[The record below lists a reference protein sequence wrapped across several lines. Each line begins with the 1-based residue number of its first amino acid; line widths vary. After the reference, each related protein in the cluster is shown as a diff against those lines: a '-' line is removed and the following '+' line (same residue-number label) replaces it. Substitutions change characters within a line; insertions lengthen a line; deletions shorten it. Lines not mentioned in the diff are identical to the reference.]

1 MNVSYTDEE
10 DALSEL
16 KVDQWNWMQLSGF
29 NYNGNYSKEPPDN
42 LVPPIGPNISWLDI
56 RKKSEHIIDGSS
68 NSTNT
73 Q

>member
-1 MNVSYTDEE
+1 
-10 DALSEL
+10 
-16 KVDQWNWMQLSGF
+16 MQLSGF